1 MYPTNFTASRKKA
14 SGIMVN
20 KNNIQFLQPDEIY
33 CDPLKAGFCILP
45 YPFEGG
51 ISFHS
56 GTAKAPQAVLQASS
70 QVELYDEMLDAEPFR
85 AGICTLETP
94 NIPAKTKEMA
104 DHIYKSCKT
113 IIEKGKYP
121 IVLGGDHSISPG
133 FFKAL
138 CRFHNPIGVIQLDA
152 HADLRDQYEDDP
164 HSHASVM
171 ARIREQTEHTLQLG
185 IRSMCIEEADLIKRE
200 NLAVETMHEL
210 RKNDLNINAALE
222 RLPDKVFLTIDV
234 DVFDTGLIQHTG
246 TPEPGGLTWYEALGL
261 LREIFAKKNVVGFD
275 LVELACHPDD
285 WVSPFAVA
293 RLLYKIIGLKINSLI
308 NRKQLI
314 AWPKKPL
321 KVPVN

>member
-1 MYPTNFTASRKKA
+1 
-14 SGIMVN
+14 MVN
-20 KNNIQFLQPDEIY
+20 NKNIQFLQPDELY
-33 CDPLKAGFCILP
+33 CHPLTAAFVILP

-51 ISFHS
+51 ISFHG

-85 AGICTLETP
+85 AGICTVKTP
-94 NIPAKTKEMA
+94 KIPAKTLEMS
-104 DHIYKSCKT
+104 DHIYKICGE
-113 IIEKGKYP
+113 ILEKHKYP
-121 IVLGGDHSISPG
+121 IVLGGDHSISSG

-138 CRFHNPIGVIQLDA
+138 HRFHDPIGVIQLDA
-152 HADLRDQYEDDP
+152 HADLRDQYENDP

-185 IRSMCIEEADLIKRE
+185 IRSMCIEEAELIQRE
-200 NLAVETMHEL
+200 NLAVQTMHEL
-210 RKNDLNINAALE
+210 RKNQFNITAALE

-261 LREIFAKKNVVGFD
+261 LQEIFAKKNVIGFD
-275 LVELACHPDD
+275 IVELAWHPDD

-293 RLLYKIIGLKINSLI
+293 RLLYKMIGLKLNSLI
-308 NRKQLI
+308 NRKQLT
-314 AWPKKPL
+314 AWPEKPIKL
-321 KVPVN
+321 PVN